1 MSTTDVQ
8 CSEAGEAVDRLRAVE
23 TVDGCCTEADI
34 RRTVNQRKDAVG
46 FAANTFQYTVV
57 STVVRRWDTSR
68 VSSRQLWKP
77 VALHR

>member
-8 CSEAGEAVDRLRAVE
+8 CSEAGEAVDRFRAVE
-23 TVDGCCTEADI
+23 TVDGCCIEGDI
-34 RRTVNQRKDAVG
+34 RRIVNQRKDVVG
-46 FAANTFQYTVV
+46 AAANIVQYTVV
-57 STVVRRWDTSR
+57 STVVRRRDTSR